1 MKYKWYDGSHC
12 RLDRIIYDKLV
23 FSLEKVQVEKAS

>member
-12 RLDRIIYDKLV
+12 RLDGIIYNKLV
-23 FSLEKVQVEKAS
+23 FSLEKVQVQIAS